1 MKYQSEIEQGW
12 AFATNIMGAD
22 LGAHAAS
29 KGSEYISALQKA
41 ITELEDSINYHQY
54 RGQDIAH
61 FQGYVQEA
69 WHAGTFNINAIHAG
83 SDDVARTLGSNGK
96 WSVDI
101 ALDSGKN
108 YSAKSI
114 ATPGKSGIAQAAFN
128 DETGLAGYHS
138 QGRLVPSDHLEGAKV
153 EVHKRAGKNI
163 LTRPDVAEAYSE
175 TESQLTD
182 HLENREGVESTRATR
197 KQLEEMAREGK
208 AQSFDASEYGISAVQ
223 VDYILKEAL
232 KAGYTT
238 AAITVAMQL
247 APEIYKAIDYL
258 IKTGEIDLNQVKR
271 MGVKSISAGAEG
283 FLRGSIA
290 CSLKLLCDS
299 GVLGEALKGINAT
312 LLGSVVAVVMQ
323 TVKNSILVA
332 AGKMSANQMGAAF
345 VDSVVITGG
354 YLLGAHIGGIIG
366 QAIGFELPVVGYLLG
381 SLVGTSFAVVYNIG
395 KKKLISFCVD
405 TGFTCFGL
413 VEQNYELP
421 EEILHE
427 MGVHTIPIPRTDVN
441 RTEVEIT
448 DTANRIET
456 SQYETIDI
464 NVLRRGVIGIN
475 KVGYVFA
482 N

>member
-12 AFATNIMGAD
+12 AFATSVMGAD
-22 LGAHAAS
+22 YGAHAAS
-29 KGSEYISALQKA
+29 TGSEYIKSLQQA
-41 ITELEDSINYHQY
+41 ISELEDSINNHPY
-54 RGQDIAH
+54 RGQDIVH

-69 WHAGTFNINAIHAG
+69 WHAGTFNVNAIQAG
-83 SDDVARTLGSNGK
+83 SNDVARTLGSNGK

-114 ATPGKSGIAQAAFN
+114 ATPEKSGIAQAAF
-128 DETGLAGYHS
+128 DKESGLAGYHG
-138 QGRLVPSDHLEGAKV
+138 QGRLVPSDHLEGAKA
-153 EVHKRAGKNI
+153 EVHARAGKNV
-163 LTRPDVAEAYSE
+163 LTRPDVAAAYSE
-175 TESQLTD
+175 TETHLTD
-182 HLENREGVESTRATR
+182 HLSNDEGVKSTRATR
-197 KQLEEMAREGK
+197 KQLEEMARQGK
-208 AQSFDASEYGISAVQ
+208 KQEFDASQYGMSAVQ
-223 VDYILKEAL
+223 ADYILKEAL

-238 AAITVAMQL
+238 AAITVALQL
-247 APEIYKAIDYL
+247 APEIYKSIDYL
-258 IKTGEIDLNQVKR
+258 IKTGEIDVNQIKK

-283 FLRGSIA
+283 FLRGSVA
-290 CSLKLLCDS
+290 CTLKLLCDS
-299 GVLGEALKGINAT
+299 GVLGETLKGINAT

-332 AGKMSANQMGAAF
+332 AGKMTANQMGAAF
-345 VDSVVITGG
+345 VDSVVVTGG
-354 YLLGAHIGGIIG
+354 YLVGAHIGGIIG

-381 SLVGTSFAVVYNIG
+381 SLIGTSFAVVYNIG

-427 MGVHTIPIPRTDVN
+427 MGVHTIPIPRTDIN
-441 RTEVEIT
+441 RTDIEIT
-448 DTANRIET
+448 DTRNVIET
-456 SQYETIDI
+456 SNYETIDI

-475 KVGYVFA
+475 KVGYVL
-482 N
+482 